1 MPDQSLLQKH
11 VDRYKIDLDHTL
23 TREEKAELIGVK
35 LKNYP
40 TTIHRTRLWL
50 AAYTDMKVT
59 IPETTRARL
68 ESRQRI
74 LDVLEEVGDREKA
87 AEILGLAPRSISAN
101 AYAAK
106 VVVDA
111 YAKYPELVVEDTPR
125 RIMTVARRSKAEERR
140 KVPEESDTWVAEY
153 FSVVWLND
161 GTFGFKDE
169 KTGRWTGIHGMQ
181 FHTDLSL
188 RELIEGRNVV
198 KGYR

>member
-1 MPDQSLLQKH
+1 MPDQSPLQKH
-11 VDRYKIDLDHTL
+11 VDRYKIDLDPAF

-35 LKNYP
+35 LKNYS

-50 AAYTDMKVT
+50 AAYTGMK
-59 IPETTRARL
+59 IPLPETTRSRL

-125 RIMTVARRSKAEERR
+125 RTRTVARDKAEERR
-140 KVPEESDTWVAEY
+140 KVPEESDTWVAKHL
-153 FSVVWLND
+153 SVVWLDD

-169 KTGRWTGIHGMQ
+169 RTGRWTGIHGMH